1 MLASF
6 VTVPHPAPRV
16 SPAEPKSITWRKIA
30 AWAGWVLAWFWAIF
44 GIGGGLSLMITR
56 GPLPL
61 TNGWFI
67 LFSGLAACP
76 LIATLWQKLFHRR
89 LSGSIRLIAALLF
102 VVAGRIALLIGNRV
116 PWLSR

>member
-1 MLASF
+1 MLPSF
-6 VTVPHPAPRV
+6 VTMPHPAPRV

-44 GIGGGLSLMITR
+44 GIGGGLWLMITR

-67 LFSGLAACP
+67 LFSGLSACP
-76 LIATLWQKLFHRR
+76 PIATLWQKLFHSR

>member
-1 MLASF
+1 M
-6 VTVPHPAPRV
+6 PHPAPDGSSV
-16 SPAEPKSITWRKIA
+16 ETKGITWRKTA
-30 AWAGWVLAWFWAIF
+30 AWAGWILAWFWALF
-44 GIGGGLSLMITR
+44 GIGGGLWLMITR

-76 LIATLWQKLFHRR
+76 LIARLWQKLFHRR
-89 LSGSIRLIAALLF
+89 LFGSVRLIAALLF

>member
-1 MLASF
+1 M
-6 VTVPHPAPRV
+6 PDPAPRV
-16 SPAEPKSITWRKIA
+16 SPAEPKSSTWRKIA

-76 LIATLWQKLFHRR
+76 LIATLWQTLFHRR
-89 LSGSIRLIAALLF
+89 LSGTTRLIAALLF

>member
-1 MLASF
+1 MLPSF
-6 VTVPHPAPRV
+6 VIMPHPAPRV

-44 GIGGGLSLMITR
+44 GIGGGLWLMITR

-89 LSGSIRLIAALLF
+89 LSGSIRLIAGLLF